1 MTSILEQITGGVE
14 APPAAATSSAGV
26 YDAVLTCAGW
36 GTQVG
41 LYYSDEEWKPA
52 LGYGGHPIAARPK
65 TSSLT
70 VWEGRQPF
78 QMVGKMIL
86 SQGAPGDTVPDLARR
101 LDQMASAKPPTA
113 NQATPTDP
121 YTVTIAQTI
130 GALPLPGGMQDGD
143 KWWIEDLAWG
153 DGKRNASNELYYKEV
168 VITLLETVV
177 DETLK
182 TKGAHPYTIRKG
194 DTWAK
199 IAAQQLGDQE
209 RQFELR
215 EMNGTKTDAQLAKMV
230 GKTIRIPQSI

>member
-1 MTSILEQITGGVE
+1 MTSLIEQL
-14 APPAAATSSAGV
+14 APPGGAAPSPAA

-41 LYYSDEEWKPA
+41 LYYTDEEWKPA

-65 TSSLT
+65 TSGLT

-78 QMVGKMIL
+78 QMTNKLVL
-86 SQGAPGDTVPDLARR
+86 SQGAPGDTVPDLVRR

-113 NQATPTDP
+113 NLAQPTEP
-121 YTVTIAQTI
+121 FTVTLHQTL

-153 DGKRNASNELYYKEV
+153 AGKRNSGNELFYKEV
-168 VITLLETVV
+168 VITLLEVVV

-182 TKGAHPYTIRKG
+182 TRGAHPYTIKKG
-194 DTWAK
+194 DTWAR
-199 IAAQQLGDQE
+199 IAATQLGDQE
-209 RQFELR
+209 RQYELR
-215 EMNGTKTDAQLAKMV
+215 EMNGNKTDAQLAKMV